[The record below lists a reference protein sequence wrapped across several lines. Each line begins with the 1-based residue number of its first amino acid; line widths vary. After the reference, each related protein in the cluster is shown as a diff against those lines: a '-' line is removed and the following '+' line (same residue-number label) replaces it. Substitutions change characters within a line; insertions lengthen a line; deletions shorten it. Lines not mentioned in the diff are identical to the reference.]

1 MRPAMLACM
10 IVCGT
15 GLGVGMAHAQQEAA
29 IQKLNDRF
37 GAAFSSGD
45 SATAVAMYAP
55 DAVLLPAGSPMIRG
69 HDGIAAYWQ
78 AGVQQIGQ
86 LKLTTVSA
94 RPVGAD
100 AIVDIGTYSDQPKA
114 SGAPA
119 ESGKYVVIWRKV
131 GGDWKIAVDI
141 WNSDK

>member
-15 GLGVGMAHAQQEAA
+15 GLGALVSAYR
-29 IQKLNDRF
+29 IP
-37 GAAFSSGD
+37 D
-45 SATAVAMYAP
+45 SLKPLY
-55 DAVLLPAGSPMIRG
+55 GSPMIRG

-114 SGAPA
+114 AGAPA